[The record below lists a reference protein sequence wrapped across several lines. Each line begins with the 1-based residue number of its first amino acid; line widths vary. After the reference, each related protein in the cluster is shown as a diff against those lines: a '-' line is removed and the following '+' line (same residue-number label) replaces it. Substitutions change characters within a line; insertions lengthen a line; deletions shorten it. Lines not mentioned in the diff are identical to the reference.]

1 MKRNLTLILLAVIF
15 IFPACSDKKSKQP
28 VISEEQTELPPSLQ
42 RKTASVL
49 VKLSGRQQQDLQI
62 ETTEVSS
69 DVIDYVLSVP
79 GVVFPAPQHSSII
92 SAPISGQVQEIH
104 KSEGTWV
111 TRGEVLFHIQSLEY
125 GTLVS
130 EYIQAHAEEEF
141 QASRL
146 KRMQQLVEET
156 ISSVSELERATSE
169 YRRASTSVRAAYSRL
184 KALGV
189 LEKEI
194 EALVHSDNIDPV
206 LRVHS
211 PISGTIDKNFVE
223 LGQSVN
229 ALENLSRV
237 LDTRTVLVRGYI
249 SPDEARLIKVGNTV
263 RIMRREEEMGP
274 KVISTIS
281 SVNPGLDENSRSV
294 VVNILVSPVAEW
306 PLPGE
311 NVRLEISSS
320 SPQEIIAIPLES
332 LSYDGNQP
340 VVFVRQEAGIFEK
353 RPIEVSEIDSRHVF
367 VAGGLQEGEWVAIS
381 NVFSLKALSRYD
393 IIAEE

>member
-1 MKRNLTLILLAVIF
+1 MKLHLTLSLLAVIS
-15 IFPACSDKKSKQP
+15 IYAACTDKKSKDP

-42 RKTASVL
+42 RETISVL
-49 VKLSGRQQQDLQI
+49 VKLTGRQQQDLQI
-62 ETTEVSS
+62 ETTEVRS

-104 KSEGTWV
+104 KSEGLWV
-111 TRGEVLFHIQSLEY
+111 NKGEVLFHIQSLEF

-141 QASRL
+141 QSSRL

-189 LEKEI
+189 LGKEI

-223 LGQSVN
+223 LGQSVD
-229 ALENLSRV
+229 ALDNLARV
-237 LDTRTVLVRGYI
+237 LDTRKVLVRGYV
-249 SPDEARLIKVGNTV
+249 SPDEARLVQAGDTV
-263 RIMRREEEMGP
+263 NIMRREEKSGL
-274 KVISTIS
+274 KVMATIS
-281 SVNPGLDENSRSV
+281 SVNPGLDEGSRSV
-294 VVNILVSPVAEW
+294 IVNIIVSPASGW

-320 SPQEIIAIPLES
+320 SLKEVIAIPVES
-332 LSYDGNQP
+332 LSYDGNQS
-340 VVFVRQEAGIFEK
+340 VVFIQKEPGLFEK
-353 RPIEVSEIDSRHVF
+353 RPIEVSEIGARNVF
-367 VAGGLQEGEWVAIS
+367 VASGLKEGERVASS